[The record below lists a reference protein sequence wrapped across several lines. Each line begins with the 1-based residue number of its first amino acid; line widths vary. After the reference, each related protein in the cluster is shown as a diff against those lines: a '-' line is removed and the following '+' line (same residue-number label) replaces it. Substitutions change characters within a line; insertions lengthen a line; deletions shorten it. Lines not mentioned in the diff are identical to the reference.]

1 MSEQQ
6 GANGA
11 LDKEAVAIAG
21 GSAAHAADVVTGAG
35 STGPETPAGLADA
48 PLGSDAPVT
57 ARPGADDAIGGGTE
71 PSGDAATDEETAG
84 NKVLDE
90 SDWRRLTREVRAKAD
105 GEYKGKDIPL
115 DLYANKPPY
124 LTPDEYEDSI
134 LRLKAGKDE
143 ERDGAANT
151 TLPGNTVDYGDNQ
164 ATAGTEP
171 EGEVPGFL
179 RDDAPLS
186 AGARAN
192 EIGAHDA
199 GWAPVKNN
207 GKTGTAADQ
216 TTRPTD
222 GPTTADPAPAQ
233 AATADATDDLA
244 KYGRQVLDGIRGM
257 AVTAAH
263 NAPRA
268 LGDGAYVLGRLI
280 GRIGDKLDGAGNG
293 PTDTPDSGA
302 RQ

>member
-11 LDKEAVAIAG
+11 LDESAAAAVG
-21 GSAAHAADVVTGAG
+21 GSAAHAADVVAGAV
-35 STGPETPAGLADA
+35 STGPEVPAVRADA
-48 PLGSDAPVT
+48 PLGPDASVT
-57 ARPGADDAIGGGTE
+57 ARPGADDAVGEDTE
-71 PSGDAATDEETAG
+71 PSEDAATDEETVG
-84 NKVLDE
+84 RRTLDE

-134 LRLKAGKDE
+134 LRLKARKDA
-143 ERDGAANT
+143 ERNSAANT
-151 TLPGNTVDYGDNQ
+151 TLPGNTADYGDNH

-199 GWAPVKNN
+199 GWAPVKND

-216 TTRPTD
+216 NTRPAA
-222 GPTTADPAPAQ
+222 GPTTADPAP

-244 KYGRQVLDGIRGM
+244 RYGRQVLDGIRGI
-257 AVTAAH
+257 AATAAH

-268 LGDGAYVLGRLI
+268 LGDGAYVLGRFL

-293 PTDTPDSGA
+293 PADTPTSGA